1 MGGGEG
7 GHARQVAGVGLGG
20 SAVAFGAAGGSE
32 RHTIERNV
40 FALGT
45 PMRRW
50 LSLALLA
57 TGTTE
62 AAVDMEAVL
71 AAEYAG
77 IEAAL
82 CPSAMTPGTAGGAMD
97 DHSVHGIEPFRVFDN
112 LYYVGMDNISAWALT
127 TSEGIILFEAM
138 MVANWEQT
146 IVAGLE
152 KLGLDPADIEY
163 IVIGH
168 AHNDHWG
175 GASFLQQRYGAEV
188 LMGEPDWD
196 HILTW
201 PQIGR
206 PAPIPNK
213 NRGIIDGDTLT
224 LGDTT
229 VRFVATPGHTPG
241 TMSSLIPV
249 RDGEHWHLAAYWGGP
264 SMSFLDPAGLEQYI
278 GSTYKLENA
287 DQRIDVALT
296 NHPWGDGTFV
306 KRDALAERGPGDVHP
321 FVTGNDGVR
330 RWAETLRKCTRE
342 VLSQKRNAE

>member
-1 MGGGEG
+1 M
-7 GHARQVAGVGLGG
+7 
-20 SAVAFGAAGGSE
+20 
-32 RHTIERNV
+32 
-40 FALGT
+40 
-45 PMRRW
+45 
-50 LSLALLA
+50 
-57 TGTTE
+57 
-62 AAVDMEAVL
+62 
-71 AAEYAG
+71 
-77 IEAAL
+77 
-82 CPSAMTPGTAGGAMD
+82 
-97 DHSVHGIEPFRVFDN
+97 FDN

-127 TSEGIILFEAM
+127 TSEGIVLFEAM

-152 KLGLDPADIEY
+152 TLGLDPNDIRY

-175 GASFLQQRYGAEV
+175 GAAFLEQRFGAEV

-201 PQIGR
+201 PQIGT

-213 NRGIIDGDTLT
+213 GRGIVDGDTLT

-241 TMSSLIPV
+241 TISSLIPV
-249 RDGEHWHLAAYWGGP
+249 RDGNDWHLAAYWGGP

-278 GSTYKLENA
+278 SSTYRLENA
-287 DQRIDVALT
+287 DIDADVELT

-306 KRDALAERGPGDVHP
+306 KQSALEDREAGDPHP
-321 FVTGNDGVR
+321 FVTGREGVE

-342 VLSQKRNAE
+342 VLSQKRNAGN